1 MQTET
6 TGDSV
11 NKTQQLLGPD
21 FSVSVPKH
29 GYHWWYVDAFSHDH
43 EYGLT
48 IIAFI
53 GSVFSP
59 YYAWSRA
66 IGAGDPYRH
75 CAINVSLYGKGG
87 KRWAMT
93 ERTSDGLSQSA
104 NKFQVGPSALT
115 WENGKLVVDIDEVT
129 VPFPSRL
136 TGKVTMTPR
145 SVTDAKV
152 NLDSNGQHH
161 WWPIAPL
168 CDVEVAFSA
177 PNRSWTGTGYF
188 DSNWGEEPL
197 ESGFKYWDWSRANL
211 SDDRSVVLYDLTRR
225 DGTPFSLAR
234 LFDAHG
240 NVTDIDAPETMPL
253 PKNLWRVSRA
263 TQSESH
269 APPKV
274 ISTLE
279 DAPFYAR
286 SMVESTLLGERVTAM
301 HESLDLDRFSSK
313 WVQVLLPFKMPR
325 RRR

>member
-1 MQTET
+1 MGT
-6 TGDSV
+6 DSTPPPA
-11 NKTQQLLGPD
+11 NESAHLSGPG

-43 EYGLT
+43 QYGLT

-66 IGAGDPYRH
+66 IGAGDPYQH

-93 ERTSDGLSQSA
+93 ERTQAGLSQSQ
-104 NKFQVGPSALT
+104 NRFQVGPSALT
-115 WENGKLVVDIDEVT
+115 WADGKLIIDVNEVT

-145 SVTDAKV
+145 CVTDAKV
-152 NLDSNGQHH
+152 ALDSDECHH
-161 WWPIAPL
+161 WWPIAPM
-168 CDVEVAFSA
+168 CDVDVSFSA

-188 DSNWGEEPL
+188 DTNWGSEPL
-197 ESGFKYWDWSRANL
+197 EAGFKYWDWSRANL
-211 SDDRSVVLYDLTRR
+211 SGDRSVVLYDVIRR

-234 LFDAHG
+234 LFNADG
-240 NVTDIDAPETMPL
+240 TVSDIDAPNTMAL

-263 TQSESH
+263 TQSEPH
-269 APPKV
+269 DPPKV
-274 ISTLE
+274 ISILE

-325 RRR
+325 RKR

>member
-1 MQTET
+1 MSTST
-6 TGDSV
+6 TSQSV
-11 NKTQQLLGPD
+11 NQTGNKTGPD

-43 EYGLT
+43 QYGLT

-66 IGAGDPYRH
+66 LGSGDPYQH

-87 KRWAMT
+87 KRWSMT
-93 ERTSDGLSQSA
+93 ERTRDGLKQSQ
-104 NKFQVGPSALT
+104 NCFQVGPSALT
-115 WENGKLVVDIDEVT
+115 WADGKLIIDVNEIT
-129 VPFPSRL
+129 VPIPSRL
-136 TGKVTMTPR
+136 QGKITMTPR
-145 SVTDAKV
+145 SITDAKV
-152 NLDSNGQHH
+152 ALDASKRHH

-168 CDVEVAFSA
+168 CDVDVSFSA
-177 PNRSWTGTGYF
+177 PDRSWKGTGYF
-188 DSNWGEEPL
+188 DSNWGSEPL
-197 ESGFKYWDWSRANL
+197 ETGFKYWDWSRADL
-211 SDDRSVVLYDLTRR
+211 SGDRSVVLYDVIRR

-234 LFDAHG
+234 LFNADGIVA
-240 NVTDIDAPETMPL
+240 DIDAPATMPL

-263 TQSESH
+263 TQSAPD

-325 RRR
+325 RKR

>member
-1 MQTET
+1 MSTDTPQSPS
-6 TGDSV
+6 DSPP
-11 NKTQQLLGPD
+11 KMMGPD
-21 FSVSVPKH
+21 FSVTVPNR

-43 EYGLT
+43 QFGLT

-59 YYAWSRA
+59 YYAWSRDF
-66 IGAGDPYRH
+66 GAGDPYQH

-93 ERTSDGLSQSA
+93 ERTKEGLRQS
-104 NKFQVGPSALT
+104 KDRFQVGPSALT
-115 WENGKLVVDIDEVT
+115 WADGKLTIDVNEVT

-145 SVTDAKV
+145 SITNAKV
-152 NLDSNGQHH
+152 ALDSAERHH

-168 CDVEVAFSA
+168 CDVDVSFST
-177 PNRSWTGTGYF
+177 PDRSWAGTGYF
-188 DSNWGEEPL
+188 DSNWGTEPL
-197 ESGFKYWDWSRANL
+197 EAGFKYWDWSRANL
-211 SDDRSVVLYDLTRR
+211 SEDRSVVLYDVIRR

-234 LFDAHG
+234 LFDADG
-240 NVTDIDAPETMPL
+240 SVTDINAPDTIPL
-253 PKNLWRVSRA
+253 PKNLWGVSRA
-263 TQSESH
+263 TQSEPQ

-301 HESLDLDRFSSK
+301 HESLDLDRFSSR

-325 RRR
+325 RKR